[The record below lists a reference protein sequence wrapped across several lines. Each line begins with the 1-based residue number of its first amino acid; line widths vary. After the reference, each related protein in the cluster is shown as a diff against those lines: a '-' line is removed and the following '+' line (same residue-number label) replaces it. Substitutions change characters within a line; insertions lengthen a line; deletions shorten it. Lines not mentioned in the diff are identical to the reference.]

1 MKQSE
6 ETKQEKQ
13 TLYSQ
18 IHNHEDT
25 LEEQMRRKL
34 IDQEKTI
41 RELNSVVEV
50 LKREVRELENQ
61 KYTAYRKISELQS
74 ST

>member
-1 MKQSE
+1 M
-6 ETKQEKQ
+6 
-13 TLYSQ
+13 
-18 IHNHEDT
+18 HNHEDT

-41 RELNSVVEV
+41 RELNNVVEL
-50 LKREVRELENQ
+50 LKREVRELEEQ
-61 KYTAYRKISELQS
+61 KYKAYRKISELQS